1 MEGHAKDLRAEVD
14 DPEFVRAVK
23 DDFRTA
29 PLDDATR
36 ALLEYARKLT
46 TTPGTMVRE
55 DVEALRVAG
64 FSDRDITD
72 AAHNVAFFAYINR
85 MASGLGVELE
95 SFMDE
100 GGENVA
106 PGDSLPA

>member
-1 MEGHAKDLRAEVD
+1 
-14 DPEFVRAVK
+14 VK

-36 ALLEYARKLT
+36 ALLRFAWKLT
-46 TTPGTMVRE
+46 TTPGAMVRE
-55 DVEALRVAG
+55 DVEALRSAG

-85 MASGLGVELE
+85 MAAGLGVEME
-95 SFMDE
+95 PFME
-100 GGENVA
+100 AGGENVA
-106 PGDSLPA
+106 PGDSLAT